1 VAQYIARR
9 FLAFIPTLLVVS
21 FLIFFMVELVPG
33 DPAATMLG
41 PEATGEQLEAVR
53 EQMGLNEPLHVRLV
67 NWYADALRGDLGR
80 SFFLNQPVAEA
91 LVSRLPVTFS
101 LTIMALAFSLIFGIG
116 AGVIA
121 SIRQGKFTDWGIMLL
136 AILGLSIPIFW
147 LALNMIWL
155 FSVRLGWFPTGG
167 YVAFTE
173 SPTGFFRHLLMPAI
187 ALGLVHMAVIARMTR
202 SSMLEVLR
210 QDYVRSARAKGLREW
225 VVIAR
230 HAFRNALI
238 PIVTIV
244 GISAGEMLAGSVI
257 TETVFNLPGVG
268 RLIVD
273 AVRRRDYPLVQGGI
287 LIITVSY
294 LIINLLVDL
303 LYAWINPRI
312 RYQ

>member
-1 VAQYIARR
+1 M
-9 FLAFIPTLLVVS
+9 FAFIPTLLVVS

-33 DPAATMLG
+33 DPASTMLG
-41 PEATGEQLEAVR
+41 PEATGDQLESAR
-53 EQMGLNEPLHVRLV
+53 EQMGLNEPLHVRLAS
-67 NWYADALRGDLGR
+67 WYADALRGDLGR

-91 LVSRLPVTFS
+91 LVSRLPVTLS

-167 YVAFTE
+167 YVAFSE
-173 SPTGFFRHLLMPAI
+173 SPVEFFRHLLMPAI
-187 ALGLVHMAVIARMTR
+187 ALGLVHTAVIARMTR

-210 QDYVRSARAKGLREW
+210 QDYVRSARAKGLNEW

-238 PIVTIV
+238 PIITII